1 MNNSNHM
8 LRATVILM
16 TITML
21 LMLLVGCNNN
31 NVPTETM
38 NPSTDSSSTPTST
51 LPQTPSQ
58 IPSPTQIGETKT
70 FSYGGLKLEVTNV
83 YEVRTESMNDDGG
96 NPWEYSVFVC
106 YPSASVTV
114 LTADMS
120 DVNITAD
127 GKSHANWGV
136 LLVSGGRNDIVDNMN
151 SFNVTPDILG
161 IYNLESSMYVLKLE
175 MYKNDK

>member
-1 MNNSNHM
+1 MNNSNQM
-8 LRATVILM
+8 LRAMVLLM

-21 LMLLVGCNNN
+21 ILLVGCNTS
-31 NVPTETM
+31 VPIETM
-38 NPSTDSSSTPTST
+38 NPSIDSSSTPTST
-51 LPQTPSQ
+51 LSQTPSQ
-58 IPSPTQIGETKT
+58 IPNPTQNGETKT
-70 FSYGGLKLEVTNV
+70 FNFGGLRLEVTNV

-106 YPSASVTV
+106 YPGASVTV

-127 GKSHANWGV
+127 GKPHANWGV
-136 LLVSGGRNDIVDNMN
+136 LLASGGRKDIVDDMN
-151 SFNVTPDILG
+151 SFDVTPDILG

-175 MYKNDK
+175 MYKND